1 MTVPFRQTI
10 GIIGGGQLGK
20 MLIEASRPLNFRNLV
35 LESDPDCPASL
46 VADEVLTGRLTDPAS
61 IHALAARADVLTYEI
76 EHVGVETLLEL
87 EAGGMRI
94 VPSPKVLQVIRDKGI
109 QKQFYAERAL
119 PTTPYVF
126 ADAPAD
132 WIGAIASLRGERL
145 VAKSRTGGYDGKGVD
160 IFDRSALESGSYR
173 PAFDAPVVIEEFVPD
188 AVEIAVI
195 VAADGNGNFRT
206 WPAIQMEFHPVANLV
221 EFLFMPSRVGEEV
234 EKRAR
239 KIAEQVVQAF
249 DSAGVFAVELLLDQA
264 GDIWI
269 NETAPRPHN
278 SGHHTIEA
286 CYTSQYEQLNRILA
300 GLPLGDTELITPA
313 AMINL
318 LGPEGLS
325 GDYVLQ
331 GAEAAMEI
339 PGVYIH
345 LYNKAQIKPFRKM
358 GHVTVIGPD
367 ADTVHQRAR
376 EVSSL
381 LHFAAAE

>member
-1 MTVPFRQTI
+1 MSIPFRQTI

-35 LESDPDCPASL
+35 LENDPACPASL
-46 VADEVLTGRLTDPAS
+46 VADEVITGQLTDPDS
-61 IHALAARADVLTYEI
+61 IRRLAERSDVLTYEI

-87 EAGGMRI
+87 ESEGKRI
-94 VPSPKVLQVIRDKGI
+94 VPSPRVLQVIRDKGI
-109 QKQFYAERAL
+109 QKQFYADRHL
-119 PTTPYVF
+119 PTTPFVF
-126 ADAPAD
+126 ADGPSD
-132 WIGAIASLRGERL
+132 WASAIATLRGDRL

-160 IFDRSALESGSYR
+160 VFERRALLDGSYQ
-173 PAFDAPVVIEEFVPD
+173 PAFATPVVIEEFVAD
-188 AVEIAVI
+188 AVELAVI
-195 VAADGNGNFRT
+195 VAADGLGNFRT
-206 WPAIQMEFHPVANLV
+206 WPSIQMEFHPVANLV
-221 EFLFMPSRVGEEV
+221 EFLFMPSRVGDAV
-234 EKRAR
+234 EANAR
-239 KIAEQVVQAF
+239 RIAEQVVQSF
-249 DSAGVFAVELLLDQA
+249 DSAGVFAVELLLDPA

-300 GLPLGDTELITPA
+300 GLPLGDTDLIVPA

-318 LGPEGLS
+318 LGPEGQS
-325 GDYVLQ
+325 GDYVLH
-331 GAEAAMEI
+331 GAAEAMDI

-376 EVSSL
+376 AVSRL
-381 LHFAAAE
+381 LRF